1 MRIYNKTKTTA
12 YFRYA
17 GRGIRGVDL
26 KPGQESPELPTSR
39 LLADF
44 RVQKDLRLNNIGVMV
59 TPAEVVALKGG
70 IPDDLLAKCTVLAAP
85 AADTATESSKGN
97 EDAQPA
103 TTPFSSAP
111 IPVPV
116 VPEPPPEVKPV
127 VFEKK
132 VTPTVDPVKE
142 EVARKVAMTAEADRQ
157 AELDRL
163 KASASPAVAKAAEA
177 VQKAQPQPPAKDES
191 WTGAADD
198 TEDAPQPGKP
208 VLDTSKYRGLA
219 KAVLFSECMKRGIN
233 DVHPGT
239 KTKDLRRRLAEND
252 LKQPKVG

>member
-26 KPGQESPELPTSR
+26 KPGQESPELPTDR
-39 LLADF
+39 LADF
-44 RVQKDLRLNNIGVMV
+44 RVQKDLRLNNIGVMITSAEAV
-59 TPAEVVALKGG
+59 TLKGAVTE
-70 IPDDLLAKCTVLAAP
+70 DLLAKCTMLADP
-85 AADTATESSKGN
+85 AADTKTESSKGG

-132 VTPTVDPVKE
+132 VAPTVDPVRD

-177 VQKAQPQPPAKDES
+177 VQKAQPQPPVKDES
-191 WTGAADD
+191 WTGADD
-198 TEDAPQPGKP
+198 TDDVPQAGKP
-208 VLDTSKYRGLA
+208 VIDTSKYRGLA